1 MNREVLK
8 TQLKS
13 DEGYRQI
20 PYQDSR
26 GILTVGVGR
35 NLTVGLSESEIDV
48 LLENDIDA
56 CIEHALSIFP
66 GWSSIPEPAQHVI
79 LNMLFQLGKAGF
91 LKFRH
96 FIAAVKDGYW
106 DLASEEV
113 LNSVAASQTPARYLR
128 HSAELSSLIN
138 SSEER
143 GV

>member
-20 PYQDSR
+20 PYKDSR

-56 CIEHALSIFP
+56 CIEHALDIFP

-96 FIAAVKDGYW
+96 FVAAVK
-106 DLASEEV
+106 ASDWHRAGAEV
-113 LNSVAASQTPARYLR
+113 LDSVAARQPPERFGR
-128 HSAELSSLIN
+128 HADILHQLAS
-138 SSEER
+138 
-143 GV
+143 